1 MEGRSMQQGKYDKAF
16 KEQVVLRILAK
27 ETTIS
32 KMAEELGV
40 HYTSVRDWVRNYRRD
55 GENAFPGSG
64 NMKPED
70 DEIRK
75 LRRQLADLKEEN
87 EILKKAAAY
96 FAKNQ
101 K

>member
-1 MEGRSMQQGKYDKAF
+1 MKQQGKYDKAF

-40 HYTSVRDWVRNYRRD
+40 HYTSVRDWVRNYSRD

>member
-1 MEGRSMQQGKYDKAF
+1 MGEVKKFDKAF
-16 KEQVVLRILAK
+16 KEQVVLKILSKDKTISQMAK
-27 ETTIS
+27 E
-32 KMAEELGV
+32 LDV
-40 HYTSVRDWVRNYRRD
+40 HYSTVRDWVISYKQD
-55 GENAFPGSG
+55 GSSSFPGSG
-64 NMKPED
+64 NLKPED
-70 DEIRK
+70 EEIRK

>member
-1 MEGRSMQQGKYDKAF
+1 MTERRKFDKAF
-16 KEQVVLRILAK
+16 KEQVVTRIISNEA
-27 ETTIS
+27 TVS
-32 KMAEELGV
+32 KMAEELGL
-40 HYTSVRDWVRNYRRD
+40 HYTTVRDWVRTYKAN
-55 GENAFPGSG
+55 GEYSFPGSG
-64 NMKPED
+64 NLKPED
-70 DEIRK
+70 EEIRR

>member
-1 MEGRSMQQGKYDKAF
+1 MKQQGKYDKAF

-32 KMAEELGV
+32 QMAEELGV
-40 HYTSVRDWVRNYRRD
+40 HYTSVRDWVRNYKAD
-55 GENAFPGSG
+55 GKDAFPGSG
-64 NMKPED
+64 NLKPED
-70 DEIRK
+70 DEVRR

>member
-1 MEGRSMQQGKYDKAF
+1 MKQQGKYDKAF

-40 HYTSVRDWVRNYRRD
+40 HYTSVRDWVRSYNRD
-55 GENAFPGSG
+55 GEPAFPGSG
-64 NMKPED
+64 NLKPED
-70 DEIRK
+70 DEIMK